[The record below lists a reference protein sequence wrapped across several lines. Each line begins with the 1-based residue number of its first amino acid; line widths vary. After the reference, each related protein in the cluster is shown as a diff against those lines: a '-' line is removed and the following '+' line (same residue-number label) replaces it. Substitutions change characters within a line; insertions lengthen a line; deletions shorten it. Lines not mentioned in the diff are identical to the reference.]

1 MAAKIMI
8 VRAFDQGSAAYLA
21 SVSVISNARLQAH
34 RALVNLASMRAV
46 EKCAKISDG
55 NCSFHLISGSLYRNA
70 VCP

>member
-55 NCSFHLISGSLYRNA
+55 NCPFHLISYFVYVSANA
-70 VCP
+70 

>member
-34 RALVNLASMRAV
+34 RALVNLAPMCAV
-46 EKCAKISDG
+46 EKCATISDG
-55 NCSFHLISGSLYRNA
+55 NRRFHQISYFVYEFTNA
-70 VCP
+70 